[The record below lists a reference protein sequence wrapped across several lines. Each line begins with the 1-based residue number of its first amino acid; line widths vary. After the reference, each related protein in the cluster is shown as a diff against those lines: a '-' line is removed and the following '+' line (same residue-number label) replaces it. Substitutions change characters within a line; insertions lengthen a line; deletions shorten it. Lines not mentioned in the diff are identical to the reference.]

1 MSDLKTNLQE
11 ILQEKQEK
19 IIPENIKK
27 DVQIFDVTGTYEG
40 SGSSTT
46 GVKLFETEEEMQ
58 ADSTAQE
65 GDLAV
70 VYGNILKIGVSY
82 GDTSVRRLY
91 FPENVELPNAVD
103 TDYSWKVG
111 NIFKDHITFTLSS
124 SEFKFEDS
132 EGITVNYT
140 STDGVHY
147 TRVTE
152 VSNPVTIQTSLSIT
166 ANESSWTEL
175 FGYFALVTLVTTFEG
190 VYEYIDNAWNVA
202 ENQLTAKPGNLYKAS
217 AYSVDGI
224 IEGTLTQ
231 EISNSF
237 DDVNAEIY
245 AKILQYYNNMEP
257 ITSISK
263 GMHIIPTRLDGT
275 PLLDISSKTDGYMIF
290 ANCSYLTVVPALDI
304 SNMTRMSDMF
314 YNCSSL
320 TTVMKLNTSSAT
332 DISRMFKNCVSLK
345 DLAILDTS
353 NVTNMI
359 DTFSGCTSLSDDS
372 LNNIMQMCANATSY
386 TGTKT
391 LARIAL
397 TSDQATKCTTL
408 SNYSVFT
415 AAGWTTGY

>member
-1 MSDLKTNLQE
+1 MSDLKINLQE

-40 SGSSTT
+40 SGSS
-46 GVKLFETEEEMQ
+46 GGGDIKLFETVEEMQ
-58 ADSTAQE
+58 ADDTAKE

-70 VYGNILKIGVSY
+70 VYGECLVNTNNASNLQE
-82 GDTSVRRLY
+82 LY
-91 FPENVELPNAVD
+91 FPQQVTLPLTVTNEKTINFQD
-103 TDYSWKVG
+103 G
-111 NIFKDHITFTLSS
+111 NIFTSHKAVLSPTSFTFGTMATQVEYS
-124 SEFKFEDS
+124 SED
-132 EGITVNYT
+132 GQNYVRITDLTDDKLVLT
-140 STDGVHY
+140 SSIDFS
-147 TRVTE
+147 RC
-152 VSNPVTIQTSLSIT
+152 SNWDANIGYFIQTIGKIFDGLYSY
-166 ANESSWTEL
+166 N
-175 FGYFALVTLVTTFEG
+175 G
-190 VYEYIDNAWNVA
+190 IDYVFA

-245 AKILQYYNNMEP
+245 AKVLQYYNNMEP
-257 ITSISK
+257 ITSISMD
-263 GMHIIPTRLDGT
+263 MHIIPTRLDGT

-290 ANCSYLTVVPALDI
+290 ANRSYLTVVPALDI

-332 DISRMFKNCVSLK
+332 DISRMFKKCVSLK

-353 NVTNMI
+353 NVTTMI

-372 LNNIMQMCANATSY
+372 LNNILQMLINATSY
-386 TGTKT
+386 TNTKT
-391 LARIAL
+391 LNHIGLSRE
-397 TSDQATKCTTL
+397 QATTCTTL
-408 SNYSVFT
+408 SNWAACES
-415 AAGWTTGY
+415 AGWTTGY